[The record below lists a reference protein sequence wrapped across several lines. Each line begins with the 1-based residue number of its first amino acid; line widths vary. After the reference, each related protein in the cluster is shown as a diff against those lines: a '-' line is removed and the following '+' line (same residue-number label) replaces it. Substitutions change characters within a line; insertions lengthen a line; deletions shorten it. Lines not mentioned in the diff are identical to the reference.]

1 MKPIWALS
9 GAVIVL
15 GWMIGAAAQERV
27 VQRSVKGTTGKDVQ
41 VGAYINVLPDCSS
54 GPLPTIRLV
63 KPPAHGQVT
72 VKNAKVKATNYKQ
85 CLALEVPGYIAFYR
99 SAPNFI
105 GDDPFTLEVRFPA
118 GRTELEEIT
127 ISVQSSEPGQR
138 T

>member
-1 MKPIWALS
+1 MKRGWVLG
-9 GAVIVL
+9 GAIVL
-15 GWMIGAAAQERV
+15 LGGMIAAAAQERV
-27 VQRSVKGTTGKDVQ
+27 VQRSIKGPAGKDVR

-72 VKNAKVKATNYKQ
+72 VKKAKVNATNYKQ

-99 SAPNFI
+99 SAPDFI

-127 ISVQSSEPGQR
+127 ISVQSLVPGQR

>member
-1 MKPIWALS
+1 MTPIWALS
-9 GAVIVL
+9 GAVVVL

-27 VQRSVKGTTGKDVQ
+27 VQRNVKGETGKDVQ

-85 CLALEVPGYIAFYR
+85 CRAREVLGCLRFCLSDA
-99 SAPNFI
+99 NFL
-105 GDDPFTLEVRFPA
+105 GDHRFTLAVRFPP

>member
-1 MKPIWALS
+1 MKRGWVLS
-9 GAVIVL
+9 GAIVVL
-15 GWMIGAAAQERV
+15 AGMIGAAAQERV
-27 VQRSVKGTTGKDVQ
+27 VQRSIKGATGKDVR

-54 GPLPTIRLV
+54 GPLPTIRLL

-72 VKNAKVKATNYKQ
+72 VKKDKVNATNYKQ

-99 SAPNFI
+99 SAPDFI

-127 ISVQSSEPGQR
+127 ISVQSLEPGQR

>member
-1 MKPIWALS
+1 M
-9 GAVIVL
+9 
-15 GWMIGAAAQERV
+15 
-27 VQRSVKGTTGKDVQ
+27 
-41 VGAYINVLPDCSS
+41 
-54 GPLPTIRLV
+54 
-63 KPPAHGQVT
+63 
-72 VKNAKVKATNYKQ
+72 KATNYSQ
-85 CLALEVPGYIAFYR
+85 CLALEVTGYIAFYR

>member
-1 MKPIWALS
+1 MKPRWVLS
-9 GAVIVL
+9 GAIVVL
-15 GWMIGAAAQERV
+15 GWAIAAAQERV
-27 VQRSVKGTTGKDVQ
+27 VQRHIKGAAGKDVR

-72 VKNAKVKATNYKQ
+72 VKKAKVNATNYKQ
-85 CLALEVPGYIAFYR
+85 CLALDVPGYVAFYR
-99 SAPNFI
+99 SAPDFI
-105 GDDPFTLEVRFPA
+105 GDDPFTLEVRFP

-127 ISVQSSEPGQR
+127 ISVQSLEPAQR